1 MGFLINDRKL
11 KAALGSMHQ
20 FCHNVREIFPGDVD
34 DRVVEASTTYLYMS
48 LVQDLFGSR
57 FAAKL
62 QKKLHSRLKYS
73 NAAEIEGH
81 IARISKHSEG
91 LEKVAD
97 NDSAERSAEE
107 IVRAHVLAV
116 IEAMLSDAGFKDTD
130 SAQAAKAYIQFE
142 RAIKEMR
149 SHLVGIKEQNNF
161 LMKTRNVA

>member
-48 LVQDLFGSR
+48 LVQDLFGCR
-57 FAAKL
+57 FATKL

-97 NDSAERSAEE
+97 NVSTDRSAEE

-116 IEAMLSDAGFKDTD
+116 IEAMLSDAGFKDT
-130 SAQAAKAYIQFE
+130 SSEQAARAYIQFE

-149 SHLVGIKEQNNF
+149 SHLVAIKEQNNF